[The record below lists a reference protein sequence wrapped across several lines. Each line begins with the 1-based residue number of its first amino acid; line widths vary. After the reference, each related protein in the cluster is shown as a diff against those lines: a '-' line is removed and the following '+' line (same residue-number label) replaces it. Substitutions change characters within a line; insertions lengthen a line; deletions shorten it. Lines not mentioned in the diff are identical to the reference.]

1 MKHRKDTGLVTDA
14 EILDMAR
21 SLCEAEPA
29 YIIGRQLIESVCLD
43 TGLDT
48 EAAAAMLLDGG
59 GMPKGIAAISARAAN
74 DLIRLSEAGELEEDV
89 EAYLEDE
96 RFARML
102 LEMPVKAALRLYA
115 AECRMEENAKREREL
130 GAKDI
135 MEKIAARRALP
146 TPIRGDVPAEAQ
158 TDYAN
163 MPSAQFREIKERL
176 MQAAAQ
182 GRRVT
187 L

>member
-1 MKHRKDTGLVTDA
+1 MKHRKENGLVTDA

-43 TGLDT
+43 TGLDN
-48 EAAAAMLLDGG
+48 ESAAAMLMDGG
-59 GMPKGIAAISARAAN
+59 GMPRGVAAISARAAN
-74 DLIRLSEAGELEEDV
+74 DLIRLAEAGELEGDV
-89 EAYLEDE
+89 DTYLGDE
-96 RFARML
+96 RFAKML

-115 AECRMEENAKREREL
+115 AECRMEETAKREREI

-146 TPIRGDVPAEAQ
+146 IPIRGDVPAEAQ

-163 MPSAQFREIKERL
+163 MPSDQFRRIKERL

-182 GRRVT
+182 GRRVI

>member
-1 MKHRKDTGLVTDA
+1 MKHKKDNGLVTDA

-29 YIIGRQLIESVCLD
+29 YIIGRQLIQSVCLD
-43 TGLDT
+43 TGLD
-48 EAAAAMLLDGG
+48 EAAAASMLMDGG
-59 GMPKGIAAISARAAN
+59 GMPKGAAAISARAAN
-74 DLIRLSEAGELEEDV
+74 DIMRMAEAGELEEDI

-102 LEMPVKAALRLYA
+102 LEMPVKAAIRLYG
-115 AECRMEENAKREREL
+115 AECRMEENAKMQREM
-130 GAKDI
+130 GARDI
-135 MEKIAARRALP
+135 MEKLAARRALP

-163 MPSAQFREIKERL
+163 MPSAQFRQIKERL
-176 MQAAAQ
+176 MRAAAE

>member
-1 MKHRKDTGLVTDA
+1 MKQRKDTGLVT
-14 EILDMAR
+14 EGELLDMAR
-21 SLCEAEPA
+21 SLSEAEPA

-43 TGLDT
+43 TGMDQA
-48 EAAAAMLLDGG
+48 AAAAMLLDGG
-59 GMPKGIAAISARAAN
+59 GMPRGLAAISARAAN
-74 DLIRLSEAGELEEDV
+74 DLIRLGEAGELQEDV

-96 RFARML
+96 RFVKML

-130 GAKDI
+130 GAQDI

-176 MQAAAQ
+176 MKAAAE
-182 GRRVT
+182 GHRAT

>member
-21 SLCEAEPA
+21 SICEAEPA

-43 TGLDT
+43 TGLDA
-48 EAAAAMLLDGG
+48 EAAADMLLDGG
-59 GMPKGIAAISARAAN
+59 GMPRGIAAISARAAN
-74 DLIRLSEAGELEEDV
+74 DLIRMGEAGELQAEV
-89 EAYLEDE
+89 EAYLGDE
-96 RFARML
+96 RFTRML
-102 LEMPVKAALRLYA
+102 LEMPVKAALRLYD
-115 AECRMEENAKREREL
+115 AECRMEENARKEREL
-130 GAKDI
+130 GARDI
-135 MEKIAARRALP
+135 MEKITARRALP
-146 TPIRGDVPAEAQ
+146 VPIRGDVPAETG

-163 MPSAQFREIKERL
+163 MPSAQFRELKERL
-176 MQAAAQ
+176 MRAAAD

>member
-1 MKHRKDTGLVTDA
+1 MKLRKDNGLVTEA

-21 SLCEAEPA
+21 SLSEADPA

-43 TGLDT
+43 TGLDQV
-48 EAAAAMLLDGG
+48 AAASLLMDGG
-59 GMPKGIAAISARAAN
+59 GMPKGIAAVSARAAN
-74 DLIRLSEAGELEEDV
+74 DLLRMAEAGELQEDV
-89 EAYLEDE
+89 ESYLADE
-96 RFARML
+96 RFAKML
-102 LEMPVKAALRLYA
+102 LEMPVKAALRLYG
-115 AECRMEENAKREREL
+115 AECRMEETARREREM

-146 TPIRGDVPAEAQ
+146 NPIRGNMPAEAQ

-176 MQAAAQ
+176 MKAAAE
-182 GRRVT
+182 GRRTV